1 MDEYEWIYENII
13 FEEIN
18 MKEDMIEEPIV
29 GENIDCFNAFNTSH
43 VSCVDMILYLVKVFA
58 ILEDVLQW
66 ACTIAY
72 DIGFVTVTM
81 RSDTSSRK
89 RGMTL

>member
-43 VSCVDMILYLVKVFA
+43 VSCVDMILYLVKVS
-58 ILEDVLQW
+58 
-66 ACTIAY
+66 T
-72 DIGFVTVTM
+72 
-81 RSDTSSRK
+81 
-89 RGMTL
+89 